1 MGIGMFDIMNALGK
15 FNEVK
20 NKVQEV
26 RERTAKETTSAES
39 GAGMVKATVNG
50 AHQVIALDI
59 DKTLF
64 NPDEA
69 QVLTDLVIAAINKAM
84 AESDIK
90 TKAEITKVMQGS
102 VPNIPGLDISSLLG

>member
-1 MGIGMFDIMNALGK
+1 MFDIMNALGK

-26 RERTAKETTSAES
+26 RELTAKETTSAES

-50 AHQVIALDI
+50 AHQVVALDI
-59 DKTLF
+59 DKSLF
-64 NPDEA
+64 NAEES

-84 AESDIK
+84 SEADAK
-90 TKAEITKVMQGS
+90 TKAEISRVMQGS
-102 VPNIPGLDISSLLG
+102 LPNIPGLDIGSLIG